1 MLAVDL
7 IGKHYCSRR
16 WTPLQ
21 SNNYMPQ
28 GSGSGKK
35 VLKIAGSVLG
45 AVALVYGL
53 AVAGIYTAMCQPPET
68 FGAIMSKVPGF
79 AMMILP
85 FRPLWMSARSG
96 HLLVGD
102 AAPDFSLP
110 KLDGSG
116 SVQLSSELKDHPVLL
131 IFGSYT

>member
-1 MLAVDL
+1 
-7 IGKHYCSRR
+7 
-16 WTPLQ
+16 
-21 SNNYMPQ
+21 MPQ
-28 GSGSGKK
+28 SSGSGNR

-45 AVALVYGL
+45 AVALVYAL
-53 AVAGIYTAMCQPPET
+53 AVAGIYTAMCQTPER
-68 FGAIMSKVPGF
+68 FGSIMAKVPGF

-96 HLLVGD
+96 HLQVGD

-116 SVQLSSELKDHPVLL
+116 SVQLSSELKDRPVLL